1 MAEADLV
8 QEGLE
13 YLCLAVALF
22 HLARSRL
29 LAKFSAET
37 HVAPVDD
44 VRMHVADEQL
54 RDCACTPPVAK
65 DVVLDGSRDADH
77 VDAVVLVEALV
88 LDGNEGLR
96 DVFRK
101 RAERNARSDL
111 RPDLSD
117 ERAVAGEDLRGLRL
131 RNYLPGFAFLRMQIT
146 SRSRREDDSQED
158 KTLPANKAGGNFR
171 VMHQSVHLAIVQFK
185 PRKGDYSGNL
195 ARLGGIF
202 AQLDELNP
210 RPQVAFLPE
219 TAVSGYFLEGGVREH
234 AVTTGTL
241 VRDLDEQYRLAVPSA
256 EPMDI
261 GLGFY
266 EIWNNSIYNSALYAT
281 LGGEAPVV
289 RHVHRK
295 VFLPT
300 YGLFDEERFV
310 DRGFEI
316 RAFDTSWGR
325 AAMLVCEDAWHSL
338 SGTMAALDGAQV
350 IFVASA
356 SPARGIFPRTDDHEG
371 PASLERWERL
381 ARDIASEHG
390 VFTALAQLVGAEG
403 GKAFSGGSV
412 VAGPRGDVKLRAPLW
427 EEAIAT
433 VTLDTAELT
442 RARVEMPLLTDLQ
455 TMLPHLVRTIGR
467 IQVNEPLA
475 LTWDPE
481 SSNGASPTGIS
492 SSVPRA
498 TSGTKKTRPDSRT
511 NATDVQ
517 IVAAPASVMGPPPLE
532 IDPELTADWLV
543 SFLREELALRGFSR
557 GVIGIS
563 GGVDSA
569 VTAYLAARA
578 LSPANVVGIRMPY
591 RTSSPDSLAHAQ
603 LVIDRLGIE
612 SRTVDISGA
621 VDGYLEHEPDADPG
635 RRGNVMARSRMI
647 ALFDLSARY
656 KALPLGTGNKT
667 ERLLGYF
674 TWHADDSPPINPLG
688 DLFKTQVWAL
698 ARHLGVPEVIVGKAP
713 SADLVV
719 GQTDEGDFGISYHRA
734 DAILHWILLGY
745 REPEIAALGFD
756 QKEIELVRKRL
767 ATTHWKRRLPTVAML
782 SGSAI
787 GESYLRPVDY

>member
-1 MAEADLV
+1 M
-8 QEGLE
+8 
-13 YLCLAVALF
+13 
-22 HLARSRL
+22 
-29 LAKFSAET
+29 
-37 HVAPVDD
+37 
-44 VRMHVADEQL
+44 
-54 RDCACTPPVAK
+54 
-65 DVVLDGSRDADH
+65 
-77 VDAVVLVEALV
+77 
-88 LDGNEGLR
+88 
-96 DVFRK
+96 
-101 RAERNARSDL
+101 
-111 RPDLSD
+111 
-117 ERAVAGEDLRGLRL
+117 
-131 RNYLPGFAFLRMQIT
+131 
-146 SRSRREDDSQED
+146 
-158 KTLPANKAGGNFR
+158 
-171 VMHQSVHLAIVQFK
+171 HLAIVQFK
-185 PRKGDYSGNL
+185 PRKGDYQGNI

-202 AQLDELNP
+202 AQLNKLNP

-219 TAVSGYFLEGGVREH
+219 TAVSGYFLEGGVRDH
-234 AVTTGTL
+234 AVTAGTL
-241 VRDLDEQYRLAVPSA
+241 VRDLDAQYRAAVPSL

-281 LGGEAPVV
+281 LGGDAPIV

-350 IFVASA
+350 VFIASA
-356 SPARGIFPRTDDHEG
+356 SPARGIFPRNDDHEG

-403 GKAFSGGSV
+403 GKTFSGGSV

-427 EEAIAT
+427 DEAIAT
-433 VTLDTAELT
+433 VSLDTAELT

-455 TMLPHLVRTIGR
+455 TMLPHMVRTIGR
-467 IQVNEPLA
+467 IQANEPLS
-475 LTWDPE
+475 LTWDPA
-481 SSNGASPTGIS
+481 SANGSTPTGIS
-492 SSVPRA
+492 STVRGKPEAGPAGASHAKVA
-498 TSGTKKTRPDSRT
+498 AS
-511 NATDVQ
+511 DVQ
-517 IVAAPASVMGPPPLE
+517 VVSAPASVMGPPPLH
-532 IDPELTADWLV
+532 IDPALTADWLV
-543 SFLREELALRGFSR
+543 SFLREELKLRGFTR

-578 LSPANVVGIRMPY
+578 LGPSNVVGIRMPY
-591 RTSSPDSLAHAQ
+591 RTSSADSLEHAQ

-612 SRTVDISGA
+612 SRTVDISDA
-621 VDGYLEHEPDADPG
+621 VDGYLKNEPDADPA
-635 RRGNVMARSRMI
+635 RMGNVMARTRMI
-647 ALFDLSARY
+647 VLFDLSARY

-698 ARHLGVPEVIVGKAP
+698 ARHLGVPEEIVGKPA
-713 SADLVV
+713 SADLIA
-719 GQTDEGDFGISYHRA
+719 GQTDEGDFGISYARA
-734 DAILHWILLGY
+734 DEILNWLVNGY
-745 REPEIAALGFD
+745 SPADVEAHGFTAEEVAL
-756 QKEIELVRKRL
+756 VHKRL
-767 ATTHWKRRLPTVAML
+767 SGTHWKRKLPTVAMV
-782 SGSAI
+782 SHSAI
-787 GESYLRPVDY
+787 GEAYLRPVDY